1 MKNNDLS
8 NSATTVIGVRC
19 IGFLFEEQTEGFKN
33 KLLNTIVG
41 KQKRMVINEQV
52 LRLLNYIFRE
62 TEHTVDLVVKEEE
75 YTDYLKDLI
84 DTLPFNRVVLTK
96 RPSDISSRL
105 NIGDLSYYVDTPE
118 NIELV
123 NNKHCKTLEEIY
135 QIIRR

>member
-8 NSATTVIGVRC
+8 NSASVVIGVRC
-19 IGFLFEEQTEGFKN
+19 VGFLFEEQTEGVKN
-33 KLLNTIVG
+33 KILNALVG

-62 TEHTVDLVVKEEE
+62 TEYTVDLVVQEEE
-75 YTDYLKDLI
+75 YTDYLRGLI

-105 NIGDLSYYVDTPE
+105 NVGDLSYYVDTPA
-118 NIELV
+118 NMELV